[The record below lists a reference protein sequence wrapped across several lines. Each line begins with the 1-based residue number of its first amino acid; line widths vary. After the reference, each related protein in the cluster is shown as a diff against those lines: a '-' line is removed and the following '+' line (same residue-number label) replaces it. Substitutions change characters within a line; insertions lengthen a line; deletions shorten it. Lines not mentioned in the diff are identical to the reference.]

1 MEGSMALI
9 GWLQLASFVTALV
22 LFALAAYNVPARPNL
37 TALGLAFL
45 VAGFILGGAAGV
57 PVLAR

>member
-1 MEGSMALI
+1 MTVL

-22 LFALAAYNVPARPNL
+22 LFALAAYNIPARPNL

-45 VAGFILGGAAGV
+45 CAGLILGGAAGV
-57 PVLAR
+57 PVVAR